1 MRKNLAKIKSNFSI
15 QSFEG
20 GYDKNYSYLLSCL
33 ETISSIIVDASLE
46 LSRLQPFIKTRP
58 AAILITHSHHD
69 HIKYINEYIEK
80 YPEIKVIGHPK
91 SKLNNTS
98 ESNYLPM
105 EDSSVFK
112 LGGLEIKTI
121 HTPGHYYDSVCY
133 LVDNVIFT
141 GDTLFIGRTGRTL
154 SKGSNTSDLYNSVYK
169 KLLNLPGNTIIYPG
183 HNYGSKPTM
192 TISENIKISNLLQAS
207 GEKDFIDRMKNYEKT
222 RANNS

>member
-1 MRKNLAKIKSNFSI
+1 MRKNLAKAKSNFSI

>member
-1 MRKNLAKIKSNFSI
+1 MRKNLEKTKSNFSI

-20 GYDKNYSYLLSCL
+20 GYDKNYSYLLTCL
-33 ETISSIIVDASLE
+33 EAISSIVVDASLE

-69 HIKYINEYIEK
+69 HIKHINEYIEA

-91 SKLNNTS
+91 SKLNNTP
-98 ESNYLPM
+98 EINYLPM
-105 EDSSVFK
+105 KDNSVFK

-121 HTPGHYYDSVCY
+121 HTPGHYYDSVCF
-133 LVDNVIFT
+133 LVENVIFT

-154 SKGSNTSDLYNSVYK
+154 SKGSNISDLYNSVYK
-169 KLLNLPGNTIIYPG
+169 KLLTLPGNTIIYPG

-192 TISENIKISNLLQAS
+192 TMNENIKISNLLQAS
-207 GEKDFIDRMKNYEKT
+207 GEKDFINRMKNYEKT
-222 RANNS
+222 RVNSS

>member
-1 MRKNLAKIKSNFSI
+1 MRKNLAKTKSNFSI

-46 LSRLQPFIKTRP
+46 PNRLQPFLKSRP
-58 AAILITHSHHD
+58 DAILITHSHHD

-98 ESNYLPM
+98 ESNYFPM

-112 LGGLEIKTI
+112 LGGLKIKTI
-121 HTPGHYYDSVCY
+121 HTPGHYYDSVCF
-133 LVDNVIFT
+133 LVENVIFT

-222 RANNS
+222 RVNNS

>member
-1 MRKNLAKIKSNFSI
+1 MRKNLAKTKSNFSI

-46 LSRLQPFIKTRP
+46 LSRLQPSIKTRP

-154 SKGSNTSDLYNSVYK
+154 SKGSNISDLYNSVYK
-169 KLLNLPGNTIIYPG
+169 KLLTLPGSTIIYPG

-192 TISENIKISNLLQAS
+192 AISENMKISNLLQAS

>member
-1 MRKNLAKIKSNFSI
+1 MRKNLAKTKSDFSI

-20 GYDKNYSYLLSCL
+20 GYDKNYSYLLTCL

-46 LSRLQPFIKTRP
+46 SRRLQPFIKSRP
-58 AAILITHSHHD
+58 DAILITHSHHD

-105 EDSSVFK
+105 EDSSIFK
-112 LGGLEIKTI
+112 LGDLEIKTI

-154 SKGSNTSDLYNSVYK
+154 SKGSNISDLYNSVYK
-169 KLLNLPGNTIIYPG
+169 KLLTLPGSTIIYPG

-192 TISENIKISNLLQAS
+192 TISENIKISTLLQAS

>member
-1 MRKNLAKIKSNFSI
+1 MRKNLAKTKSNFSI

-20 GYDKNYSYLLSCL
+20 GYDKNYSYLLTCL
-33 ETISSIIVDASLE
+33 EAISSIVVDASLE

-69 HIKYINEYIEK
+69 HIKHINEYIEA
-80 YPEIKVIGHPK
+80 YPEIKIIGHPK
-91 SKLNNTS
+91 SKLNNTPGV
-98 ESNYLPM
+98 NYLPM
-105 EDSSVFK
+105 KDNYVFT
-112 LGGLEIKTI
+112 LGGLDIKTI
-121 HTPGHYYDSVCY
+121 HTPGHYYDSVCF
-133 LVDNVIFT
+133 LVENVIFT

-169 KLLNLPGNTIIYPG
+169 KLLTLPGSTIIYPG

-207 GEKDFIDRMKNYEKT
+207 GEKDFINMMKNYEKT
-222 RANNS
+222 RVKNN

>member
-1 MRKNLAKIKSNFSI
+1 MRKNLAKTKSNFSI

-20 GYDKNYSYLLSCL
+20 GYDKNFSYLLTCL
-33 ETISSIIVDASLE
+33 DTISCIIIDASLE
-46 LSRLQPFIKTRP
+46 SRKIEPFIKSRP
-58 AAILITHSHHD
+58 TAMLITHSHHD

-105 EDSSVFK
+105 SDNSIFK
-112 LGGLEIKTI
+112 LGSLEIKII
-121 HTPGHYYDSVCY
+121 HTPGHYYDSVCF
-133 LVDNVIFT
+133 LVKNVIFT

-154 SKGSNTSDLYNSVYK
+154 SKGSNISDLYNSVYK
-169 KLLNLPGNTIIYPG
+169 KILNLSGDTIIYPG

-192 TISENIKISNLLQAS
+192 TISENIKISDLLQAS
-207 GEKDFIDRMKNYEKT
+207 GEKDFIDKMKNYEQT
-222 RANNS
+222 RIING

>member
-1 MRKNLAKIKSNFSI
+1 MRKNLAKTKSNFSI

-154 SKGSNTSDLYNSVYK
+154 SKGSNVSDLYNSVYK
-169 KLLNLPGNTIIYPG
+169 KLLTLPGSTIIYPG

-192 TISENIKISNLLQAS
+192 AISENMKISNLLQAS

>member
-1 MRKNLAKIKSNFSI
+1 MRKNLAKTKSNFSI

-20 GYDKNYSYLLSCL
+20 GYDKNFSYLLTCL
-33 ETISSIIVDASLE
+33 DTISCIIIDASLE
-46 LSRLQPFIKTRP
+46 SRKIEPFIKSRP
-58 AAILITHSHHD
+58 NAMLITHSHHD

-105 EDSSVFK
+105 SDNSIFK
-112 LGGLEIKTI
+112 LGSLEIKII
-121 HTPGHYYDSVCY
+121 HTPGHYYDSVCF
-133 LVDNVIFT
+133 LVKNVIFT

-154 SKGSNTSDLYNSVYK
+154 SKGSNISDLYNSVYK
-169 KLLNLPGNTIIYPG
+169 KILNLSGDTIIYPG

-192 TISENIKISNLLQAS
+192 TISENIKISDLLQAS
-207 GEKDFIDRMKNYEKT
+207 GEKDFIHKMKNYEQT
-222 RANNS
+222 RIING

>member
-1 MRKNLAKIKSNFSI
+1 MRKNLAKTNSNFSI

-46 LSRLQPFIKTRP
+46 SRRLQPFIKSRP
-58 AAILITHSHHD
+58 DAILITHSHHD

-91 SKLNNTS
+91 SKLNNSS
-98 ESNYLPM
+98 ESNYFPM

-112 LGGLEIKTI
+112 LGSLEIKII
-121 HTPGHYYDSVCY
+121 HTPGHYYDSVCF
-133 LVDNVIFT
+133 LVENVIFT

-154 SKGSNTSDLYNSVYK
+154 SEGSNTSDLYNSVYK

-222 RANNS
+222 RVNNS

>member
-1 MRKNLAKIKSNFSI
+1 MRKNLAKTKSNFSI

-46 LSRLQPFIKTRP
+46 LDRLQPFIKTRP

-69 HIKYINEYIEK
+69 HIKYINEYTEK
-80 YPEIKVIGHPK
+80 YPEIKVIGHPE
-91 SKLNNTS
+91 SKLNNTP

-105 EDSSVFK
+105 EDSSIFK

-121 HTPGHYYDSVCY
+121 HTPGHHYDSVCY

>member
-1 MRKNLAKIKSNFSI
+1 MRKNLAKTKSNFSI

-20 GYDKNYSYLLSCL
+20 GYDKNYSYLLTCL
-33 ETISSIIVDASLE
+33 ETISSIVVDASLE
-46 LSRLQPFIKTRP
+46 LSRLQPFQKSRP
-58 AAILITHSHHD
+58 TAILITHSHHD
-69 HIKYINEYIEK
+69 HIKYIDEYIEA
-80 YPEIKVIGHPK
+80 YPEIKIIGHPK

-112 LGGLEIKTI
+112 LGGLDIKTI

>member
-1 MRKNLAKIKSNFSI
+1 MRKNLAKTKSNFSI

-33 ETISSIIVDASLE
+33 ETINSIIVDASLE

-169 KLLNLPGNTIIYPG
+169 KLLNLPRNTIIYPG

>member
-1 MRKNLAKIKSNFSI
+1 MRKNLAKTKSNFSI

-20 GYDKNYSYLLSCL
+20 GYDKNYSYLLTCL
-33 ETISSIIVDASLE
+33 EAISSIVVDASLE

-105 EDSSVFK
+105 EDSSIFK
-112 LGGLEIKTI
+112 LGDLEIKTI

-169 KLLNLPGNTIIYPG
+169 KLLTLPGSTIIYPG

>member
-1 MRKNLAKIKSNFSI
+1 MRKNLAKTKSNFSI

-154 SKGSNTSDLYNSVYK
+154 SKGSNISDLYNSVYK
-169 KLLNLPGNTIIYPG
+169 KLLTLPGSTIIYPG

-192 TISENIKISNLLQAS
+192 AISENMKISNLLQAS

>member
-1 MRKNLAKIKSNFSI
+1 MRKILAKTKSNFSI

-222 RANNS
+222 RVNNS

>member
-1 MRKNLAKIKSNFSI
+1 MRKNLAKTKSNFSI

-20 GYDKNYSYLLSCL
+20 GYDKNYSYLLTCL
-33 ETISSIIVDASLE
+33 EAISSIVVDASLE

-69 HIKYINEYIEK
+69 HIKHINEYVEA

-91 SKLNNTS
+91 SKLNNTP
-98 ESNYLPM
+98 EINYLPM
-105 EDSSVFK
+105 KDNSVFK

-121 HTPGHYYDSVCY
+121 HTPGHYYDSVCF
-133 LVDNVIFT
+133 LVENVIFT

-154 SKGSNTSDLYNSVYK
+154 SKGSNISDLYNSVYE
-169 KLLNLPGNTIIYPG
+169 KLLTLPGSTIIYPG

-192 TISENIKISNLLQAS
+192 TMNENIKISNLLQAS
-207 GEKDFIDRMKNYEKT
+207 GEKDFINRMKNYEKT
-222 RANNS
+222 RVNNN

>member
-1 MRKNLAKIKSNFSI
+1 MRKNLVITRSNFSI

-20 GYDKNYSYLLSCL
+20 GYDKNYSYLLTCL
-33 ETISSIIVDASLE
+33 DTISSVIIDASLE
-46 LSRLQPFIKTRP
+46 SRKLEPFIKSRP
-58 AAILITHSHHD
+58 TAMLITHSHHD

-98 ESNYLPM
+98 KINYLPV
-105 EDSSVFK
+105 SNNSIFK
-112 LGGLEIKTI
+112 LGSLKIKII
-121 HTPGHYYDSVCY
+121 HTPGHYYDSICF
-133 LVDNVIFT
+133 LVENVIFT

-154 SKGSNTSDLYNSVYK
+154 SKGSNISDLYNSVYK

-192 TISENIKISNLLQAS
+192 TMNENIKVSNLLQAY
-207 GEKDFIDRMKNYEKT
+207 GEKDFINRMKNYEKT
-222 RANNS
+222 RIKNS

>member
-1 MRKNLAKIKSNFSI
+1 MRKNLAKAKSNFSI

-33 ETISSIIVDASLE
+33 ETNSSIIVDASLE
-46 LSRLQPFIKTRP
+46 LSRLRPFIKTKP

-69 HIKYINEYIEK
+69 HIKHVNEYTEK

-105 EDSSVFK
+105 EDSSIFK
-112 LGGLEIKTI
+112 LGDLEIKTI

-154 SKGSNTSDLYNSVYK
+154 SKGSNISDLYNSVYK
-169 KLLNLPGNTIIYPG
+169 KLLTLPGSTIIYPG

-192 TISENIKISNLLQAS
+192 AISENMKISNLLQAS

>member
-1 MRKNLAKIKSNFSI
+1 MRKNLGKTKPNFSI

-20 GYDKNYSYLLSCL
+20 GYDKNYSYLLTCL
-33 ETISSIIVDASLE
+33 EAISSIVVDASLE

-69 HIKYINEYIEK
+69 HIKHINEYIEA

-91 SKLNNTS
+91 SKLNNTP
-98 ESNYLPM
+98 EINYLPM
-105 EDSSVFK
+105 KDNSVFK

-121 HTPGHYYDSVCY
+121 HTPGHYYDSVCF
-133 LVDNVIFT
+133 LVENVIFT

-154 SKGSNTSDLYNSVYK
+154 SKGSNISDLYNSVYK
-169 KLLNLPGNTIIYPG
+169 KLLTLPGNTIIYPG

-192 TISENIKISNLLQAS
+192 TMNENIKNSNLLKAS
-207 GEKDFIDRMKNYEKT
+207 GEKDFINRMKNYEKT
-222 RANNS
+222 RVNNN

>member
-1 MRKNLAKIKSNFSI
+1 MRKNLAKTKSNFSI

-105 EDSSVFK
+105 EDSSIFK
-112 LGGLEIKTI
+112 LGDLEIKTI